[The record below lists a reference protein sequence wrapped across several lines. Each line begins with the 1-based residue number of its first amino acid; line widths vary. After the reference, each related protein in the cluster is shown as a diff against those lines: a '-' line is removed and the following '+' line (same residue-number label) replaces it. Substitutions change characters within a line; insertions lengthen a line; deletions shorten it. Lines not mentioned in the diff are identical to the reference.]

1 MSIVEHPPIGIPLMM
16 WQVDSEEE
24 ARAICGNFPGYLV
37 KSKIIDQYYLFIP
50 VSIELW

>member
-1 MSIVEHPPIGIPLMM
+1 MSIVDSPPVGILLMK
-16 WQVDSEEE
+16 WEVESEAE

-50 VSIELW
+50 VRAGW